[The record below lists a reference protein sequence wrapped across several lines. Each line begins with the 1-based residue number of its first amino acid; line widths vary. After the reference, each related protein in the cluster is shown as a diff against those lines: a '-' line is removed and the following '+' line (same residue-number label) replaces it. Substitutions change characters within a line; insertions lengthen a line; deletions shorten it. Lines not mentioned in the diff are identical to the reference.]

1 MAGIQALV
9 DQKLNARQ
17 GNPNPVLYS
26 LAATEYGVSGKAAC
40 NSTLGKTVNSTCI
53 FYDVTLGDNDVN
65 CTSAALLG
73 LTGYGL
79 TYLGPVNC
87 YIPSGVMGVLSTSN
101 TAYKPAYCAT
111 TGWDFATGIGTINA
125 YNLVKAWP

>member
-1 MAGIQALV
+1 
-9 DQKLNARQ
+9 
-17 GNPNPVLYS
+17 
-26 LAATEYGVSGKAAC
+26 
-40 NSTLGKTVNSTCI
+40 LGKTVNSTCI

-101 TAYKPAYCAT
+101 TAYKPAYGAT